1 MPDISQTSKVFNL
14 HIDRN
19 KVSKVFADMNTALQ
33 IATINSL
40 NKIGRA
46 ANRSIATDIKTN
58 YNITSKTLKIGRT
71 VKLITA
77 SKFLNRPVFTISIL
91 KKPRGLF
98 VYSPLKTKEGI
109 SVKVSKNRKTI
120 RRSYILIA
128 KKRGGKKFVA
138 RKDEG
143 GGTVQRTSRS
153 GKSYKAPKSKFL
165 FGPSLAQL
173 YSRKR
178 IRVLINKEI
187 NEKYEA
193 ELASQFNKQFEKRKK

>member
-14 HIDRN
+14 HIDKN
-19 KVSKVFADMNTALQ
+19 EVFKVFANMNDALKN
-33 IATINSL
+33 ATINSL

-46 ANRSIATDIKTN
+46 TNKAIATDIKAN
-58 YNITSKTLKIGRT
+58 YNVNAKTLKIGKT
-71 VKLITA
+71 VRLILA
-77 SKFLNRPVFTISIL
+77 NKFLKRPVFTISIL
-91 KKPRGLF
+91 KKSRGLF

-120 RRSYILIA
+120 KRSYILIA
-128 KKRGGKKFVA
+128 KKRGGAKFVV
-138 RKDEG
+138 RKDEK

-153 GKSYKAPKSKFL
+153 GKTYKAPKSKFL
-165 FGPSLAQL
+165 YGPSLAQL
-173 YSRKR
+173 YRRKR
-178 IRVLINKEI
+178 IKVLIDKEI